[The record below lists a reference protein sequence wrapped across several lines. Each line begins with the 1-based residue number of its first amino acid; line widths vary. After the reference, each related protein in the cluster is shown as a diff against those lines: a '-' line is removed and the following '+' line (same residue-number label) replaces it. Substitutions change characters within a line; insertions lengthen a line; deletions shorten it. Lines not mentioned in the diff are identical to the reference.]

1 METYVNAFFLMTVI
15 QNNFDMFSANQISI
29 IKNVCNL
36 PLK

>member
-1 METYVNAFFLMTVI
+1 MDAYVNAFFLMTVI
-15 QNNFDMFSANQISI
+15 QNNFDMFSFNQISI